1 MKNFFKILAITFVA
15 LVVVGSLTSNDT
27 EGIPT
32 AQTKSEA
39 TTQSPTRTVEFWQGD
54 GNARATEKKFLEGD
68 YKVDWTTYG
77 DCYYSADLSSGSDIF
92 SAMDFVGDGS
102 TYVYGVPAGN
112 HFVDVITGP
121 SPKCGWFITFRP
133 IG

>member
-15 LVVVGSLTSNDT
+15 LVVVGSLTSGDT
-27 EGIPT
+27 ESV
-32 AQTKSEA
+32 AN
-39 TTQSPTRTVEFWQGD
+39 TTTSKTVSQNPTRTVEFWQGD

-121 SPKCGWFITFRP
+121 SPKCGWFITFTP